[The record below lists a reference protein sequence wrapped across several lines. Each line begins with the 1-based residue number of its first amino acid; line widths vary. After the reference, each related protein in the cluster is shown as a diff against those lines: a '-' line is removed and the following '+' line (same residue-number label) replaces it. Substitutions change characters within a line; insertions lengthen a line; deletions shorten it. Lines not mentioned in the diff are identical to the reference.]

1 MIILI
6 FILLSLSIV
15 LGVYYFIFDNSGT
28 KKDKPSRK
36 KKLNIDQQNIL
47 ILNAQIKVL
56 KNQILRLKTENES
69 LEKIKRQAADL
80 KQGLSE
86 LKKKEKDLNDEIK
99 RNKKWLENQKDIQK
113 KDRQPIAELRIKFL
127 NKEKELEKEFSKN
140 VNFKRNLDELQKNIE
155 EMETKL
161 KESADNRLYLQNK
174 IDKLT
179 ENIQSAVKQTNT
191 HARTIAQMQEKEEN
205 SEWVSKSDYN
215 VLNDFVEELKHVLEI
230 KNKEIEIKGK
240 EIERVDTE
248 RISIVHKLHELERG
262 IKVEAE
268 KTKIETESEVKD
280 DSIVLTNEEVKVV
293 NTELELTENKENYKI
308 DEAVQVKEQELQ
320 DKDKQ
325 IKKEQQEGE
334 QSLEVDAEV
343 PASLDNEKVQVINE
357 NTEVEK
363 IEKSEDSN
371 AKIVKKTDS
380 LPVRKIGLDKVR
392 NIGIMAHI
400 DAGKTT
406 LTERILF
413 YTGRSHKIG
422 EVHDGNAQMDW
433 MKQEQDRGI
442 TITSA
447 ATTCFWD
454 DCRINIIDTPGH
466 VDFTAEVE
474 RSLRVLDGTIAVFC
488 AVGGVEPQS
497 ETVWRQSD
505 KYKVPKMAFINK
517 MDRTGADFYKVLESI
532 EKDLQSNPIA
542 LEIPI
547 GAEENFKGVIN
558 LLEMK
563 AFIYD
568 DETMGKNYKIEEID
582 EEYKEISQ
590 KYRHILIERAVAN
603 DNDLMEKYLKSE
615 GSITK
620 EELINVIRKG
630 TISNEI
636 VPVFCGSAFKNKG
649 IQNLLDGISAY
660 LPSPLDIPDIEGND
674 PEDPE
679 KVIYRKA
686 IDNEPFSALAF
697 KIQADQHIGKLI
709 YIRVYSGYL
718 KAGSYVYNPLKNKKE
733 RVGRILQMHANQ
745 RENLDIV
752 FAGDIAAVVGL
763 NSTLTGDTLCDM
775 NNQIILETIDFPEP
789 VVSISITPKTRS
801 DQDRMSKGLA
811 KLSEED
817 PTFQAHSDKETG
829 ETIISGMGELHL
841 EIIVDRL
848 KNEFKVFADSGQP
861 KVAYKETI
869 LAKVTE
875 EYKHVKQSGGR
886 GQYGHVILEVSPN
899 EPGKGFEFTDSIKG
913 GAIPKNYIPAVEKGI
928 VEAMNRGVFAG
939 YPVVDI
945 KIGLIDG
952 SYHDVDSSELA
963 FKITARECFKNAFLK
978 SNPVLLEPSMI
989 LEINTPEEYAS
1000 NIVGYVCSRRGK
1012 ILGMDAKGNQK
1023 CIQAEAPLSEMFGYT
1038 TNLRSLSSGRA
1049 NSSMRFDK
1057 YVEVPREIAQNVID
1071 EKNKKD

>member
-1 MIILI
+1 M
-6 FILLSLSIV
+6 
-15 LGVYYFIFDNSGT
+15 
-28 KKDKPSRK
+28 
-36 KKLNIDQQNIL
+36 
-47 ILNAQIKVL
+47 
-56 KNQILRLKTENES
+56 
-69 LEKIKRQAADL
+69 
-80 KQGLSE
+80 
-86 LKKKEKDLNDEIK
+86 
-99 RNKKWLENQKDIQK
+99 
-113 KDRQPIAELRIKFL
+113 
-127 NKEKELEKEFSKN
+127 
-140 VNFKRNLDELQKNIE
+140 
-155 EMETKL
+155 
-161 KESADNRLYLQNK
+161 
-174 IDKLT
+174 
-179 ENIQSAVKQTNT
+179 
-191 HARTIAQMQEKEEN
+191 
-205 SEWVSKSDYN
+205 
-215 VLNDFVEELKHVLEI
+215 
-230 KNKEIEIKGK
+230 
-240 EIERVDTE
+240 
-248 RISIVHKLHELERG
+248 
-262 IKVEAE
+262 
-268 KTKIETESEVKD
+268 
-280 DSIVLTNEEVKVV
+280 
-293 NTELELTENKENYKI
+293 
-308 DEAVQVKEQELQ
+308 
-320 DKDKQ
+320 
-325 IKKEQQEGE
+325 
-334 QSLEVDAEV
+334 
-343 PASLDNEKVQVINE
+343 
-357 NTEVEK
+357 
-363 IEKSEDSN
+363 
-371 AKIVKKTDS
+371 
-380 LPVRKIGLDKVR
+380 VRKTSLNKVR

-422 EVHDGNAQMDW
+422 EVHDGKAQMDW
-433 MKQEQDRGI
+433 MKQEQERGI

-447 ATTCFWD
+447 ATTCSWD

-474 RSLRVLDGTIAVFC
+474 RSLRVLDGAVAVFC

-505 KYKVPKMAFINK
+505 KYKVPKMVFINK

-532 EKDLQSNPIA
+532 EKDLQTIPIA

-558 LLEMK
+558 LIEMK

-568 DETMGKNYKIEEID
+568 DETMGKDYKIEEISV
-582 EEYKEISQ
+582 EYKEIAE
-590 KYRHILIERAVAN
+590 KYRHSLVERAVAN
-603 DNDLMEKYLKSE
+603 DNALMEKYLKAE
-615 GSITK
+615 DSITK
-620 EELINVIRKG
+620 EELIQVIRKG

-649 IQNLLDGISAY
+649 VQNLLDGVAAY
-660 LPSPLDIPDIEGND
+660 LPSPLDITDTEGHDPDD
-674 PEDPE
+674 LE
-679 KVIYRKA
+679 KLVYRKA
-686 IDNEPFSALAF
+686 SDEESFSALAF

-718 KAGSYVYNPLKNKKE
+718 KAGTYVYNPLKNKKE

-745 RENLDIV
+745 RENLDII

-763 NSTLTGDTLCDM
+763 NSTLTGDTLCDID
-775 NNQIILETIDFPEP
+775 NKIVLESIDFPEP

-801 DQDRMSKGLA
+801 DQDKLGKGLA

-848 KNEFKVFADSGQP
+848 KNEFKVSADAGQP

-869 LAKVTE
+869 LSNVTE

-899 EPGKGFEFTDSIKG
+899 EPGKGFEFKDRIKG
-913 GAIPKNYIPAVEKGI
+913 GAIPKNYIPAVQKGI
-928 VEAMNRGVFAG
+928 IESMDRGVLAG
-939 YPVVDI
+939 YQIVDV
-945 KIGLIDG
+945 KVNLIDG

-963 FKITARECFKNAFLK
+963 FKITARGCFKNAFMK
-978 SNPVLLEPSMI
+978 SNPVLLEPLMS

-1049 NSSMRFDK
+1049 NCSMHFNK
-1057 YVEVPREIAQNVID
+1057 YVEVPREVAQKVI
-1071 EKNKKD
+1071 EERNKKD